1 MTEPKIDVVR
11 NDQADRYEIH
21 VDGELSGFT
30 AIEVEPD
37 ATVMPHTE
45 IDGKFEGRGLSK
57 VLIQRALDDLRS
69 RGDKI
74 VPTCPAVARFINKH
88 PEYADLVT
96 ARS

>member
-21 VDGELSGFT
+21 VDGELAGFT
-30 AIEVEPD
+30 VIEVEPD